1 MAKTRATPAARERDL
16 VAEQSAEPSPAH
28 EQPLQ
33 TVVLTEPR
41 VHSTRYVCLDFETN
55 GFPGNKDAPKEDWTL
70 PWSSYPIQ
78 LSVDFVEHGEVIHA
92 MDAVVRGATGLSPW
106 VRKNVPIT
114 LKDIAE
120 RGVDFMEVV
129 KQLAGMLREGDMIV
143 AHNAQFDME
152 TVLARTTRKLSDL
165 YDLDYYNSPAV
176 RAILE
181 APRFCTMRCAYSHTT
196 FGRFPSMR
204 QLCEHFQVSLVGAHD
219 ARADSAAL
227 AHCVAEA
234 WRRGVMFS

>member
-1 MAKTRATPAARERDL
+1 MAKARATPSAREGDL
-16 VAEQSAEPSPAH
+16 VAEQSH
-28 EQPLQ
+28 EQPLP

-41 VHSTRYVCLDFETN
+41 AEPRARATRYVCLDFETN
-55 GFPGNKDAPKEDWTL
+55 GFPGNKGAPPEDWTL

-92 MDAVVRGATGLSPW
+92 MDAVIRGATQLSPW

-114 LKDIAE
+114 LKDMEE

-143 AHNAQFDME
+143 AHNAQFDLE
-152 TVLARTTRKLSDL
+152 TVLARTTNKLSDL
-165 YDLDYYNSPAV
+165 YDLDYYDSPAV

-234 WRRGVMFS
+234 WRRGVML

>member
-1 MAKTRATPAARERDL
+1 MVKTARATPDAPEGEQT
-16 VAEQSAEPSPAH
+16 AEQPQAQ
-28 EQPLQ
+28 EQPLP
-33 TVVLTEPR
+33 TVLIAKPR
-41 VHSTRYVCLDFETN
+41 AAPRATRYVCLDFETN
-55 GFPGNKDAPKEDWTL
+55 GFPGKASAPREDWTL
-70 PWSSYPIQ
+70 PWSSFPIQ
-78 LSVDFVEHGEVIHA
+78 LSVDFVEHGDVIHA
-92 MDAVVRGATGLSPW
+92 MDEVIRGATQLSPW
-106 VRKNVPIT
+106 VRNNVPVT

-120 RGVDFMEVV
+120 RGVNFMDAV

-152 TVLARTTRKLSDL
+152 TVLARTTKKLSDL
-165 YDLDYYNSPAV
+165 YDLAYLDDFPAV

-181 APRFCTMRCAYSHTT
+181 APRFCTMRCAYSQTT
-196 FGRFPSMR
+196 VGKQPSMG

-234 WRRGVMFS
+234 WRRGVML